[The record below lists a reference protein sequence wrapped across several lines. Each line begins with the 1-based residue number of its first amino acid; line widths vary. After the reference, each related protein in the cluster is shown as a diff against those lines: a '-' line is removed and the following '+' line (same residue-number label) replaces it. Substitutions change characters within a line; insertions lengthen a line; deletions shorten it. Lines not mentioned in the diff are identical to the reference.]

1 MREPRTGTLAASLTC
16 VLETT
21 SQAMLVRAVG
31 EVDLSTIPMLW
42 SNLKA
47 MAECNRNVVVDLN
60 RIQYIDSAGIQAL
73 LDATQL
79 FFQCGRR
86 LVLAEP
92 SPIFRM
98 LLREIAGL
106 EQTIPVFTSV
116 AAALASFRSPA
127 AVSPGPGSRNSTRT
141 ASQSGIGGTAMALN
155 SDRNRALASLR
166 GRAEDVNS

>member
-1 MREPRTGTLAASLTC
+1 MREQRTETPAASLAC
-16 VLETT
+16 VLERT

-31 EVDLSTIPMLW
+31 EVDLATIPMLW

-47 MAECNRNVVVDLN
+47 MVEENLNVVVDLN
-60 RIQYIDSAGIQAL
+60 GIQYIDTAGIQAL
-73 LDATQL
+73 LDANQL
-79 FFQCGRR
+79 FIQCGQR

-127 AVSPGPGSRNSTRT
+127 ALLPGPRSRTVQAVPNLK
-141 ASQSGIGGTAMALN
+141 A
-155 SDRNRALASLR
+155 
-166 GRAEDVNS
+166 V

>member
-1 MREPRTGTLAASLTC
+1 MREPRTETPAASLTC
-16 VLETT
+16 VLERT

-47 MAECNRNVVVDLN
+47 MAESNLNVVVDLN
-60 RIQYIDSAGIQAL
+60 RIEYIDSAGIQAL
-73 LDATQL
+73 LDANRL

-98 LLREIAGL
+98 LLHEIAGL
-106 EQTIPVFTSV
+106 EQTIPVYTSV
-116 AAALASFRSPA
+116 AAALASFRSPG
-127 AVSPGPGSRNSTRT
+127 AVSPGPGSRNSTRIE
-141 ASQSGIGGTAMALN
+141 SQSGRGRTAMALN
-155 SDRNRALASLR
+155 SDRNRVLALLR
-166 GRAEDVNS
+166 GGAEDVDR